1 MRLKNIIINILK
13 NEVVP
18 AMGCTE
24 PVAVAFACA
33 KSKQVLEDESI
44 RKIQVLVSPNIYK
57 NGLGV
62 GIPNTEEVGLSISA
76 ALGISIGNSNKG
88 LELLEDVDEN
98 IVLKAHKI
106 LKEIPFKLDIKD
118 TDKKIY
124 IEVNIEGKNN
134 NVHLI
139 IENRHNNIIYIEKNN
154 DVIVSKESNDENKD
168 NTEISF
174 LINKKIQDIVKTIEE
189 IDKEDLLFL
198 LDGMNMNKKMAQKGL
213 EKKVG
218 IGVGYRTKKLIDK
231 NVLSND
237 LLNNS
242 MMITAAGAD
251 ARMSGVNLPVMS
263 SNGSGNNGLTAI
275 LPIVAFNQKYP
286 QTNDKLVKALAIS
299 HVINCYIK
307 SYIGRLSALCGCAV
321 AAGTGASA
329 AITWLMGGSHKQ
341 IDGAIKNMIANISGM
356 ICDGAKPS
364 CALKVSTSASVA
376 VQSALLAINE
386 NITFDRNGIIE
397 DSAEKT
403 IKNLGILSNEGM
415 YNMDQSILGIMGNMI

>member
-139 IENRHNNIIYIEKNN
+139 IENRHNNIVYIEKNN

>member
-1 MRLKNIIINILK
+1 MELKNIIINILK

-44 RKIQVLVSPNIYK
+44 RKVQVFVSPNIYK

-76 ALGISIGNSNKG
+76 ALGISIGNANKG

-98 IVLKAHKI
+98 ILLKAHKI
-106 LKEIPFKLDIKD
+106 LKDIPFKLDIKD

-124 IEVNIEGKNN
+124 IEVNIEGKYN
-134 NVHLI
+134 NVNLI
-139 IENRHNNIIYIEKNN
+139 IEDRHNNIKYIEKNN
-154 DVIVSKESNDENKD
+154 EIILNKGSNDENKD

-174 LINKKIQDIVKTIEE
+174 LINKTIQDIVKTIEK
-189 IDKEDLLFL
+189 IGTEDLLFL
-198 LDGMNMNKKMAQKGL
+198 LDGMNMNKKMADKGL
-213 EKKVG
+213 EKKFG

-231 NVLSND
+231 NILSND

-251 ARMSGVNLPVMS
+251 ARMSGVDLPVMS

-275 LPIVAFNQKYP
+275 LPIVAFNQKYH

-329 AITWLMGGSHKQ
+329 AITWLMGGSYGQ

-376 VQSALLAINE
+376 VQSALLAINGD
-386 NITFDRNGIIE
+386 ITFDRNGIIE
-397 DSAEKT
+397 ASAEKT
-403 IKNLGILSNEGM
+403 IKNLGILSSDGM
-415 YNMDQSILGIMGNMI
+415 HNMDNSILAIMENMI

>member
-1 MRLKNIIINILK
+1 
-13 NEVVP
+13 
-18 AMGCTE
+18 MGCTE

-139 IENRHNNIIYIEKNN
+139 IENRHNNIVYIEKNN
-154 DVIVSKESNDENKD
+154 NVIVSKESNDENKD

-415 YNMDQSILGIMGNMI
+415 YNMDQSILGIMGNMN

>member
-1 MRLKNIIINILK
+1 MELKNIIINILK

-44 RKIQVLVSPNIYK
+44 RKVQVFVSPNIYK

-76 ALGISIGNSNKG
+76 ALGISIGNANKG

-98 IVLKAHKI
+98 ILLKAHKI
-106 LKEIPFKLDIKD
+106 LKDIPFKLDIKD

-124 IEVNIEGKNN
+124 IEVNIEGKYN
-134 NVHLI
+134 NVNLI
-139 IENRHNNIIYIEKNN
+139 IEDRHNNIKYIEKNN
-154 DVIVSKESNDENKD
+154 EIILNKGSNDENKD

-174 LINKKIQDIVKTIEE
+174 LINKTIQDIVKTIEK
-189 IDKEDLLFL
+189 IGTEDLLFL
-198 LDGMNMNKKMAQKGL
+198 LDGMNMNKKMADKGL
-213 EKKVG
+213 EKKFG

-231 NVLSND
+231 NILSND

-251 ARMSGVNLPVMS
+251 ARMSGVDLPVMS

-275 LPIVAFNQKYP
+275 LPIVAFNQKYH

-329 AITWLMGGSHKQ
+329 AITWLMGGSYEQ

-356 ICDGAKPS
+356 ICDGAKSS

-376 VQSALLAINE
+376 VQSALLAINGD
-386 NITFDRNGIIE
+386 ITFDRNGIIE
-397 DSAEKT
+397 ASAEKT
-403 IKNLGILSNEGM
+403 IKNLGILSSDGM
-415 YNMDQSILGIMGNMI
+415 HNMDNSILAIMENMI

>member
-1 MRLKNIIINILK
+1 MELNNIIINILK

-33 KSKQVLEDESI
+33 KAKELLEDEFI
-44 RKIQVLVSPNIYK
+44 RKIQVYVSPNIYK

-76 ALGISIGNSNKG
+76 VLGISIGSANKG

-98 IVLKAHKI
+98 ILLNAHKI
-106 LKEIPFKLDIKD
+106 LKDVPFKLDIKD
-118 TDKKIY
+118 TNKKIY
-124 IEVNIEGKNN
+124 IEVNLEGKNN
-134 NVHLI
+134 NVNLI
-139 IENRHNNIIYIEKNN
+139 IEDRHNNINYIKKNN
-154 DVIVSKESNDENKD
+154 EVILNKESNNENKD

-174 LINKKIQDIVKTIEE
+174 LIKKTIQDIVKTIEE
-189 IDKEDLLFL
+189 IDTEDLLFL
-198 LDGMNMNKKMAQKGL
+198 LDGMNMNKKMAEKGL
-213 EKKVG
+213 EKKFG

-231 NVLSND
+231 NILSND

-251 ARMSGVNLPVMS
+251 ARMSGVDLPVMS

-299 HVINCYIK
+299 HIINCYIK

-329 AITWLMGGSHKQ
+329 AITWLMGGSYEQ
-341 IDGAIKNMIANISGM
+341 IDGSIKNMIANISGM

-376 VQSALLAINE
+376 VQSALLAINGD
-386 NITFDRNGIIE
+386 ITFDRNGIIE

-403 IKNLGILSNEGM
+403 IKNLGVLSSDGM
-415 YNMDQSILGIMGNMI
+415 YNMDSSILAIMENMI

>member
-1 MRLKNIIINILK
+1 MKLKNIIINILK

-76 ALGISIGNSNKG
+76 ALGISIGNANKG

-98 IVLKAHKI
+98 IVLKAHRI
-106 LKEIPFKLDIKD
+106 LKDIPFKLDIKD

-139 IENRHNNIIYIEKNN
+139 IENRHNNIVYIEKNN

-415 YNMDQSILGIMGNMI
+415 YNMDQSILGIMGNMN

>member
-139 IENRHNNIIYIEKNN
+139 IENRHNNIVYIEKNN
-154 DVIVSKESNDENKD
+154 NVIVSKESNDENKD

-415 YNMDQSILGIMGNMI
+415 YNMDQSILGIMGNMN